1 MKQRRITLVP
11 FVTNKFNR
19 GAIIAKLPYTH
30 LLIVRII
37 KNDILISGIYL
48 HPLSILFVLRMT
60 FSMTPERA

>member
-48 HPLSILFVLRMT
+48 Q
-60 FSMTPERA
+60 PE